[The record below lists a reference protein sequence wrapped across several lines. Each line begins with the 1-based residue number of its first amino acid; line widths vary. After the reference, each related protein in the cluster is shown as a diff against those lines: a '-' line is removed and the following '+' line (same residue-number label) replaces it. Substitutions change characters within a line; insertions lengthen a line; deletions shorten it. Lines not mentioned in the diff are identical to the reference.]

1 MAAIKK
7 VTPEAANLKP
17 EKAKPFKI
25 PKKLGEVADLL
36 YATRAARLAK
46 EKEAE
51 ELKSQE
57 SQLKQHLIDNLPKSE
72 TTGVAGKTARV
83 QVVVKQRVGVD
94 NWDALYAHIKKTGAF
109 DLLQRRVSD
118 TAVKDRW
125 ENSKQVPGVSATPVV
140 DVSITKV

>member
-1 MAAIKK
+1 MAAVKK
-7 VTPEAANLKP
+7 VTPETASPKP
-17 EKAKPFKI
+17 EKVAPFKI

-36 YATRAARLAK
+36 YATRAKRLAMDK
-46 EKEAE
+46 QVED
-51 ELKSQE
+51 LKSQE
-57 SQLKQHLIDNLPKSE
+57 SALKQHLIDNLPKSE

-94 NWDALYAHIKKTGAF
+94 NWDALYAHIKKTGSF